1 VANKRAGRRA
11 LAPLT
16 ALLGAGAAAGAGG
29 AVLLR
34 RFDQWALASITQP
47 ARRQAVGA
55 PSDFGLPYEE
65 IRLRSDDDVDLY
77 GWLIAAPEGLAAARG
92 TIILGHGFGDTIDA
106 ILSHAA
112 YLQPAGYNVLLLD
125 FRAHGRSGGDRTSM
139 GYLEHQDIGASLR
152 YLAGRGLHRA
162 GLMGWSLGGAISV
175 VSGAL
180 YPEIVGVI
188 SDSGFARLASPLSRA
203 VVVVLRRPPWLGR
216 IAGWYGERLVARS
229 LGFNA
234 ADARPLSFAG
244 RISPRPLLIIH
255 SAEDELVPVADARAL
270 YAAAGE
276 PKTLWITHA
285 GGHIPGSY
293 GVYPEE
299 YQRRVLEFWER
310 AFAAP
315 GGAP

>member
-1 VANKRAGRRA
+1 MASKRGARRGVA
-11 LAPLT
+11 PIT
-16 ALLGAGAAAGAGG
+16 ALLGAGAVAGVGG
-29 AVLLR
+29 AALLR

-47 ARRQAVGA
+47 ARRQAAGV

-65 IRLRSDDDVDLY
+65 IRLRSDDEVDLY
-77 GWLIAAPEGLAAARG
+77 GWLIPAPGGLPAARG

-106 ILSHAA
+106 ILGHAV
-112 YLQPAGYNVLLLD
+112 YLQRAGHNILLVD

-152 YLAGRGLHRA
+152 YLADRDLRRVGV
-162 GLMGWSLGGAISV
+162 MGWSLGGAISM

-180 YPEIVGVI
+180 YPEIAGVI

-203 VVVVLRRPPWLGR
+203 VVVTLRRPPWLGR

-234 ADARPLSFAG
+234 ADARPLSYIG

-255 SAEDELVPVADARAL
+255 SAEDDLVPVADARAL

-276 PKTLWITHA
+276 PKELWITHA
-285 GGHIPGSY
+285 GGHVPGTY
-293 GVYPEE
+293 GVFPEE
-299 YQRRVLEFWER
+299 YQRRVLDFWER
-310 AFAAP
+310 AFATDL
-315 GGAP
+315 GAA